1 MDRIQL
7 DGECLKHDECPV
19 HENHYLIDNQCT
31 YCQNCSEICSININ
45 SIFDLKNISTCNIA
59 EAFQIE
65 NLEDSLYEDIE
76 ELLIE
81 KLKNIVQ
88 ITSCLIIKNSSGITN
103 LSFLKMLRKIS
114 GLTEDQ
120 KCTIDGVRYSAII
133 KDNSNLQD
141 GFHSNFEILVRHGV
155 YIQNNMNLCQID
167 VHALTNA
174 FKSVTYVVPTN
185 KLQTKDCNHPK
196 INVNIFSTN
205 DSVLLLTD
213 LIKSKRKV
221 IIKYWKDDMEEIRA
235 YEIIILDYTKFKISN
250 IFAD

>member
-7 DGECLKHDECPV
+7 DGECLKNDECPLY
-19 HENHYLIDNQCT
+19 ENHYLIDNQCT

-45 SIFDLKNISTCNIA
+45 SIYDLKNISTCNIA

-65 NLEDSLYEDIE
+65 NLEDSLYQDIG
-76 ELLIE
+76 ELLME
-81 KLKNIVQ
+81 KLKTIAEIN
-88 ITSCLIIKNSSGITN
+88 SCLIIKNSSGITN

-114 GLTEDQ
+114 GLTEDL

-133 KDNSNLQD
+133 KDNSNLQE
-141 GFHSNFEILVRHGV
+141 GFHSEFKILARHGV
-155 YIQNNMNLCQID
+155 YIQNNKNLCQTD
-167 VHALTNA
+167 AHALTNA
-174 FKSVTYVVPTN
+174 FKSVTYVPNN

-196 INVNIFSTN
+196 INVNTISTN

-213 LIKSKRKV
+213 LIRSNRKV

-235 YEIIILDYTKFKISN
+235 YEIIILDFTQFKISN
-250 IFAD
+250 NFSD